1 MLPSDQRIQNGSKR
15 QTILYTARTTTTAI
29 EVSNGKDTFEA
40 TDTFIAD
47 EFPSETVTK
56 SNNNE
61 NHVDNNSSVVM

>member
-1 MLPSDQRIQNGSKR
+1 MA
-15 QTILYTARTTTTAI
+15 TAD
-29 EVSNGKDTFEA
+29 EVLNGKKTFEA